1 MSDKCLS
8 MSKEL
13 YSYTLS
19 TSLRESPALA
29 ALREETATLEMA
41 RMQISPDQGQFM
53 AMLVKMLGA
62 KKVVEVGTF
71 TGYSALVLAEAT
83 EPDAKIYCCDVSKE
97 WTSIAQRH
105 WQAAGLGDKIDLRLA
120 PATETLADLLTDG
133 EGSFDFAFIDADKSN
148 YDAYYE
154 SCLKLLR
161 SGGIIAVECTH
172 ESGNSQIL
180 HTTTVAGGAYRV
192 PWRVPETGLWI
203 VRAYFVSDDVLAPA
217 ETSAVHVT
225 AK

>member
-13 YSYTLS
+13 YNYTLS
-19 TSLRESPALA
+19 TSLRESPALV
-29 ALREETATLEMA
+29 ALREETGTLEMA

-71 TGYSALVLAEAT
+71 TGYSALVVAEAT
-83 EPDAKIYCCDVSKE
+83 EPDAKIYCCDVSEE
-97 WTSIAQRH
+97 WTSIARRH
-105 WQAAGLGDKIDLRLA
+105 WQASGLGGKIDLRLA

-133 EGSFDFAFIDADKSN
+133 EGTFDFAFIDADKSN

-161 SGGIIAVECTH
+161 SGGIIAVDNYFWGGDVAD
-172 ESGNSQIL
+172 ESKQDDDTKAIRALNTKMKSDERVDLSIVPIGDG
-180 HTTTVAGGAYRV
+180 VA
-192 PWRVPETGLWI
+192 
-203 VRAYFVSDDVLAPA
+203 LAR
-217 ETSAVHVT
+217 
-225 AK
+225 KR

>member
-29 ALREETATLEMA
+29 ALREETSTLEMA

-71 TGYSALVLAEAT
+71 TGYSALVMAEAT
-83 EPDAKIYCCDVSKE
+83 EPDAKIYCCDVSEK
-97 WTSIAQRH
+97 WTSIARRH
-105 WQAAGLGDKIDLRLA
+105 WQASGLGDKIELRLA
-120 PATETLADLLTDG
+120 PATETLAKLLTDG
-133 EGSFDFAFIDADKSN
+133 EGTFDFAFIDADKSN

-161 SGGIIAVECTH
+161 PGGIIAVDNYFWGGDVAD
-172 ESGNSQIL
+172 ESRQDDDTKAIRALNEKMKSDERIDLSVVPIGDG
-180 HTTTVAGGAYRV
+180 VA
-192 PWRVPETGLWI
+192 
-203 VRAYFVSDDVLAPA
+203 LAR
-217 ETSAVHVT
+217 
-225 AK
+225 KR